1 MIEIIVEKTYPQ
13 FCLVVIVI
21 LSTVLRKRVIMKLDY
36 CNLTLT
42 PNVKQSFTEKLKVA
56 ETVMTTMIF

>member
-1 MIEIIVEKTYPQ
+1 
-13 FCLVVIVI
+13 
-21 LSTVLRKRVIMKLDY
+21 MKLDY